1 MITRKEFDSSV
12 DGPRKAF
19 FGRMIIGGCIIGII
33 GFLTMF
39 VYFVNRGRG
48 AVLNYVELAFYLYT
62 LPYVVAITSPL
73 IIIVFR
79 ARILDKVKNE
89 SNSGG
94 FLYTWL
100 TGLVF
105 ALVFFVEGW
114 TITSAVMKI
123 FLLF

>member
-12 DGPRKAF
+12 DGRRKAF
-19 FGRMIIGGCIIGII
+19 FGRIIIGWCIIGII
-33 GFLTMF
+33 GFLTIF
-39 VYFVNRGRG
+39 VYFVNRGRD

-62 LPYVVAITSPL
+62 LPYIVAITLPL

-94 FLYTWL
+94 FLYTWVA
-100 TGLVF
+100 GLVF

>member
-12 DGPRKAF
+12 DGRRKAF

-62 LPYVVAITSPL
+62 LPYVVAITLPL

-94 FLYTWL
+94 FLYTWV

-105 ALVFFVEGW
+105 ALVFSAGGW
-114 TITSAVMKI
+114 TITSAVVKI
-123 FLLF
+123 FFLF